1 MKVISVNIG
10 DKRKVQWQNKTIE
23 TGIFKFP
30 VEDPIFLD
38 LEDVQKDNVV
48 DRKYHG
54 GKEQAVYAYGEQHY
68 EFWKGLYPKQEWN
81 YGMFGENLTISE
93 LDETKI
99 HVGNVYQLGE
109 AKIEVTKPREPCFK
123 LGVRFNDPSIIKQF
137 WNSTKSGIYFKI
149 LKTGFVAKDDE
160 FLLLNTS
167 ENNFTIAEVYQTKKL
182 KNGK

>member
-30 VEDPIFLD
+30 VEEPIFLD

-81 YGMFGENLTISE
+81 YGMF
-93 LDETKI
+93 
-99 HVGNVYQLGE
+99 
-109 AKIEVTKPREPCFK
+109 
-123 LGVRFNDPSIIKQF
+123 
-137 WNSTKSGIYFKI
+137 
-149 LKTGFVAKDDE
+149 
-160 FLLLNTS
+160 
-167 ENNFTIAEVYQTKKL
+167 
-182 KNGK
+182 